1 MKDFLLDTE
10 SGDLATKDGDLAV
23 GTSDQQ
29 HQRLLL
35 LTQKGSWK
43 EFPATGV
50 GAASFL
56 EAEDPAAFLR
66 EVRSQFTG
74 DGMTVSA
81 IGFDNNKLRVDAN
94 Y

>member
-1 MKDFLLDTE
+1 MKDLLLDTE
-10 SGDLATKDGDLAV
+10 SGDIATKDGDFV
-23 GTSDQQ
+23 IGTSDQQ

-43 EFPATGV
+43 ESPTTGV

-56 EAEDPAAFLR
+56 EAEDPATFLR
-66 EVRSQFTG
+66 EVRTQFNA
-74 DGMTVSA
+74 DGMTVNKIA
-81 IGFDNNKLRVDAN
+81 FEQNKLRVDAN